1 MRQKILI
8 VPVYNEEKMV
18 IKTLNEVFFS
28 VNAIIIINDGST
40 DSSAKK
46 ITEWIKDKSNIYLI
60 SSKINQGKSQALRKG
75 FIKIGELLRE
85 GKINSEDIII
95 TIDADGQH
103 LGGDMDVI
111 CNYFV
116 KGDYDLVITRRDF
129 AKYPLFK
136 IIGNK
141 ILSLTAS
148 LLSGIKYNDI
158 ECGFRLMKAKIIPEM
173 MKYYTGFKYSCE
185 QEMGIIAA
193 RLNYRIDN
201 NYLIKPRF
209 YRSRGTKIPDG
220 IVNVFWG
227 IMAFIKV
234 KLKK

>member
-18 IKTLNEVFFS
+18 IKTLNEVFSS

-185 QEMGIIAA
+185 QEMG
-193 RLNYRIDN
+193 
-201 NYLIKPRF
+201 
-209 YRSRGTKIPDG
+209 
-220 IVNVFWG
+220 
-227 IMAFIKV
+227 
-234 KLKK
+234 

>member
-1 MRQKILI
+1 R
-8 VPVYNEEKMV
+8 
-18 IKTLNEVFFS
+18 
-28 VNAIIIINDGST
+28 G
-40 DSSAKK
+40 
-46 ITEWIKDKSNIYLI
+46 KSNTYFI
-60 SSKINQGKSQALRKG
+60 SSKINQGKSQALRQG
-75 FIKIGELLRE
+75 FTKIDELLRE

-103 LGGDMDVI
+103 LGENIDII

-116 KGDYDLVITRRDF
+116 KGDYDLLITRRDLV
-129 AKYPLFK
+129 KYPLFK

-158 ECGFRLMKAKIIPEM
+158 ECGFRLMKAEIIPEM

-185 QEMGIIAA
+185 QEIGIIAA

-220 IVNVFWG
+220 IINVFWG
-227 IMAFIKV
+227 IKAFIKV

>member
-1 MRQKILI
+1 MRQKILV

-18 IKTLNEVFFS
+18 IKTLNEVFSS

-46 ITEWIKDKSNIYLI
+46 ISEWIKDKSNIYLI

>member
-18 IKTLNEVFFS
+18 IKTLNEVFSS